1 MVNIQTNL
9 ANVVNTTSTE
19 IKNLIGNTTDDA
31 SKETIFGKLFA
42 INNKVETINTTT
54 TDTKTLVNDLS
65 LTIGTVSDV
74 PGSST
79 LFGKIGNL
87 SGMVHNTYTKLNAV
101 EGKIDTIDGIV
112 DIINSNTDL
121 NKFTDSNIAALVAA
135 YENYYTTVNPGAS
148 TEAKMGFVID
158 YLRTNGYLK

>member
-1 MVNIQTNL
+1 MTV
-9 ANVVNTTSTE
+9 ASTSPSSFLFSE
-19 IKNLIGNTTDDA
+19 LSSVSSKNLLISA
-31 SKETIFGKLFA
+31 LSFSGKDF
-42 INNKVETINTTT
+42 IS
-54 TDTKTLVNDLS
+54 DTKTLVNDLS
-65 LTIGTVSDV
+65 LTIGTLSDV

-87 SGMVHNTYTKLNAV
+87 NGMVHNTYNKLNAV
-101 EGKIDTIDGIV
+101 EGKIDIIDGIV
-112 DIINSNTDL
+112 DNINLNTNL
-121 NKFTDSNIAALVAA
+121 KTFTDSDLAALKTA